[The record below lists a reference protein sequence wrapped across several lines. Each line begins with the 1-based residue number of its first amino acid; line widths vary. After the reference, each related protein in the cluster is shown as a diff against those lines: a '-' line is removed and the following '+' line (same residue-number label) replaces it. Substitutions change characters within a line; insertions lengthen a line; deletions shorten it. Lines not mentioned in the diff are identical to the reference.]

1 MTFEPYSFLM
11 IASIMLALVLSGS
24 VKGVFGIGFPVV
36 AMAILPLFITPIS
49 AITVIALP
57 IVVTNIQQL
66 FSEKEWRHIIIKY
79 RYMALFML
87 LASFLSSQILTQ
99 ISVDLITAI
108 IGFALALFA
117 IYSLFNFTLPI
128 TSHSVWQIIAGASS
142 GLLSGMTGIQSTAI
156 IYFASLDI
164 SRNEFVGAVGYI
176 FLVGGLGLSIGLIN
190 NNLLNS
196 SSAILSIAAVLFSTV
211 GFKLGSLLR
220 PYIHSELFKKLLFL
234 LMLIIGMKQ
243 IYQFFANSI

>member
-66 FSEKEWRHIIIKY
+66 FSEKEWRRIIIKY

-128 TSHSVWQIIAGASS
+128 TTHSSWQIIAGASS

-190 NNLLNS
+190 NSLLNS
-196 SSAILSIAAVLFSTV
+196 STVMLSLFGVLFSVV

-243 IYQFFANSI
+243 IYQFFGNSI

>member
-1 MTFEPYSFLM
+1 MIFESFDYLTLIYVM
-11 IASIMLALVLSGS
+11 FGLVLSGS
-24 VKGVFGIGFPVV
+24 VKGIFGIGFPVV
-36 AMAILPLFITPIS
+36 AMAILPLFVTPIT

-66 FSEKEWRHIIIKY
+66 FSEKEWKIIIFKY
-79 RYMALFML
+79 RYMAISMM

-99 ISVDLITAI
+99 ISVDLITAV

-128 TSHSVWQIIAGASS
+128 TSRPLWQIFAGASS

-156 IYFASLDI
+156 IYFASLSI

-196 SSAILSIAAVLFSTV
+196 NSAIISVIAILFSV
-211 GFKLGSLLR
+211 IGFKLGSLLR
-220 PYIHSELFKKLLFL
+220 PYISSILFKKMLFVTMLL
-234 LMLIIGMKQ
+234 IGIKQ
-243 IYQFFANSI
+243 IYQFFV

>member
-1 MTFEPYSFLM
+1 MIFEPYGYLTV
-11 IASIMLALVLSGS
+11 ASIMLALVLSGS
-24 VKGVFGIGFPVV
+24 VKGIFGIGFPVV
-36 AMAILPLFITPIS
+36 AMATLPLFITPIT

-66 FSEKEWRHIIIKY
+66 FSEKKWKHIIYKY
-79 RYMALFML
+79 RYMAIFMM
-87 LASFLSSQILTQ
+87 LASFLSSQILTH

-128 TSHSVWQIIAGASS
+128 TSQPLWQIFAGASS

-164 SRNEFVGAVGYI
+164 DRDEFVGAVGYI

-190 NNLLNS
+190 NNMLNS
-196 SSAILSIAAVLFSTV
+196 NSAVLSIGAILFSVV

-220 PYIHSELFKKLLFL
+220 PYIGSELFKKMLFVMMLL
-234 LMLIIGMKQ
+234 IGIKQ
-243 IYQFFANSI
+243 IYQFFV

>member
-11 IASIMLALVLSGS
+11 IPSIMLALVLSGS

-66 FSEKEWRHIIIKY
+66 FSEKEWRQIIIKY

-128 TSHSVWQIIAGASS
+128 TTHSSWQIIAGASS

-164 SRNEFVGAVGYI
+164 SRDEFVGAVGYI

-190 NNLLNS
+190 NNFLNS
-196 SSAILSIAAVLFSTV
+196 STVMLSLFGVLFSVV

>member
-66 FSEKEWRHIIIKY
+66 FSEKEWRQIIIKY

-128 TSHSVWQIIAGASS
+128 TTHSSWQIIAGASS

-164 SRNEFVGAVGYI
+164 SRDEFVGAVGYI
-176 FLVGGLGLSIGLIN
+176 FLVGGLGLTIGLIN
-190 NNLLNS
+190 NNFLNS
-196 SSAILSIAAVLFSTV
+196 STVMLSLFGVLFSVV

>member
-57 IVVTNIQQL
+57 ILVTNIQQL

-128 TSHSVWQIIAGASS
+128 TTHSSWQIIAGASS

-164 SRNEFVGAVGYI
+164 SRDEFVGAVGYI
-176 FLVGGLGLSIGLIN
+176 FLVGGLGLTIGLIN
-190 NNLLNS
+190 NNFLNS
-196 SSAILSIAAVLFSTV
+196 STVMLSLFGVLFSVV

-243 IYQFFANSI
+243 IYQYFANSI

>member
-1 MTFEPYSFLM
+1 MIFEPYGHLT
-11 IASIMLALVLSGS
+11 IASIMFALLLSGS
-24 VKGVFGIGFPVV
+24 VKGIFGIGFPVV
-36 AMAILPLFITPIS
+36 AMATLPLFITPIT
-49 AITVIALP
+49 AITVIAFP

-66 FSEKEWRHIIIKY
+66 FSEKKWKHIIYKY
-79 RYMALFML
+79 RYMAIFMM
-87 LASFLSSQILTQ
+87 LASFLSSQILTH

-128 TSHSVWQIIAGASS
+128 NTQPIWQIFAGASS

-164 SRNEFVGAVGYI
+164 DRDEFVGAVGYI

-190 NNLLNS
+190 NNMLNS
-196 SSAILSIAAVLFSTV
+196 NSAVLSIGAILFSVV

-220 PYIHSELFKKLLFL
+220 PYIGSELFKKMLFVMMLL
-234 LMLIIGMKQ
+234 IGIKQ
-243 IYQFFANSI
+243 IYQFFV

>member
-1 MTFEPYSFLM
+1 
-11 IASIMLALVLSGS
+11 
-24 VKGVFGIGFPVV
+24 
-36 AMAILPLFITPIS
+36 MAILPLFVTPIT

-66 FSEKEWRHIIIKY
+66 FSEKEWMHIIKKY
-79 RYMALFML
+79 KYMALFML

-99 ISVDLITAI
+99 ISVDLISAI

-128 TSHSVWQIIAGASS
+128 TSHPAWQIIAGGSS

-196 SSAILSIAAVLFSTV
+196 SSTVLSIAAVLFSV
-211 GFKLGSLLR
+211 LGFKLGSVLR
-220 PYIHSELFKKLLFL
+220 PYIGLELFKKMLFVVMLL
-234 LMLIIGMKQ
+234 IGIKQ
-243 IYQFFANSI
+243 IYQFFA

>member
-1 MTFEPYSFLM
+1 MTFEPYSFLT

-66 FSEKEWRHIIIKY
+66 FSEKEWRYIIIKY

-128 TSHSVWQIIAGASS
+128 TTHSVWQIIAGASS

-196 SSAILSIAAVLFSTV
+196 STVILSLFGVLFSVV

-243 IYQFFANSI
+243 IYQFFAYSI

>member
-1 MTFEPYSFLM
+1 MTIEPYSFFS
-11 IASIMLALVLSGS
+11 IASIMLGLVLSGS
-24 VKGVFGIGFPVV
+24 VKGIFGIGFPVV
-36 AMAILPLFITPIS
+36 AMAILPLFVTPIT

-66 FSEKEWRHIIIKY
+66 FSEKEWMNIIKKY
-79 RYMALFML
+79 KYMALFML
-87 LASFLSSQILTQ
+87 LASFLSNQMLTQ
-99 ISVDLITAI
+99 ISVDLISAI

-128 TSHSVWQIIAGASS
+128 TSHPAWQIIAGGSS

-190 NNLLNS
+190 NNVLNS
-196 SSAILSIAAVLFSTV
+196 NSAILSIAAVLFSVV

-220 PYIHSELFKKLLFL
+220 PYIGLELFKKMLFVVMLL
-234 LMLIIGMKQ
+234 IGIKQ
-243 IYQFFANSI
+243 IFQFFA

>member
-128 TSHSVWQIIAGASS
+128 TTHSSWQIIAGASS

-164 SRNEFVGAVGYI
+164 SRDEFVGAVGYI

-190 NNLLNS
+190 NSLLNS
-196 SSAILSIAAVLFSTV
+196 STVMLSLFGVLFSVV

>member
-128 TSHSVWQIIAGASS
+128 TTHSSWQIIAGASS

-176 FLVGGLGLSIGLIN
+176 FLVGGLGLTIGLIN
-190 NNLLNS
+190 NNFLNS
-196 SSAILSIAAVLFSTV
+196 STVMLSLFGVLFSVV

>member
-128 TSHSVWQIIAGASS
+128 TTHSSWQIIAGASS

-164 SRNEFVGAVGYI
+164 SRDEFVGAVGYI
-176 FLVGGLGLSIGLIN
+176 FLVGGLGLTIGLIN
-190 NNLLNS
+190 NNFLNS
-196 SSAILSIAAVLFSTV
+196 STVMLSLFGVLFSVV

-243 IYQFFANSI
+243 IYQFFAYSI

>member
-57 IVVTNIQQL
+57 ILVTNIQQL
-66 FSEKEWRHIIIKY
+66 FSEKEWRQIIIKY

-128 TSHSVWQIIAGASS
+128 TTHSSWQIIAGTSS

-190 NNLLNS
+190 NNFLNS
-196 SSAILSIAAVLFSTV
+196 STVMLSLFGVLFSVV

-243 IYQFFANSI
+243 IYQYFANSI

>member
-1 MTFEPYSFLM
+1 MNFESFDYLT
-11 IASIMLALVLSGS
+11 ITYILIGLVLSGS
-24 VKGVFGIGFPVV
+24 VKGIFGIGFPVV
-36 AMAILPLFITPIS
+36 AMAILPLFITPIA

-66 FSEKEWRHIIIKY
+66 FSEKKWKYIIFKY
-79 RYMALFML
+79 RYMAISMM

-99 ISVDLITAI
+99 ISVDSITAV

-128 TSHSVWQIIAGASS
+128 TSQPLWQIFAGATS

-156 IYFASLDI
+156 IYFASLSI

-190 NNLLNS
+190 NDLLNS
-196 SSAILSIAAVLFSTV
+196 NSAIISVLAILFSV
-211 GFKLGSLLR
+211 IGFKLGSVLR
-220 PYIHSELFKKLLFL
+220 PYISSILFKKMLFVTMLL
-234 LMLIIGMKQ
+234 IGIKQ
-243 IYQFFANSI
+243 IYQFFI

>member
-1 MTFEPYSFLM
+1 MTFEPYSVLM

-66 FSEKEWRHIIIKY
+66 FSEKEWRHIIVKY

-128 TSHSVWQIIAGASS
+128 TTHSVWQIIAGASS

-196 SSAILSIAAVLFSTV
+196 STVMLSLFGVLMSVV

>member
-1 MTFEPYSFLM
+1 MTFEPYSFLT

-66 FSEKEWRHIIIKY
+66 FSEKEWRYIIIKY

-220 PYIHSELFKKLLFL
+220 PYIHSELFRKLLFL